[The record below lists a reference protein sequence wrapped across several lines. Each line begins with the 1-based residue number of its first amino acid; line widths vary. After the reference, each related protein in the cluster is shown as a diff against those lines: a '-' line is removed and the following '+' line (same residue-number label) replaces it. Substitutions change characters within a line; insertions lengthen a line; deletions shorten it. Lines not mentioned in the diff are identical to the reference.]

1 MSVISTINEGLDD
14 TGVFLERVCVLPRI
28 PLSLLRRWPTGRG
41 ASRAASPS
49 QPSLRTPHL
58 VQNTRLHHVQAFRF
72 YEVISALSF
81 GTAPL
86 TNPPTANRVAAPP
99 TPKPASQLGDV
110 DTLLGMASTLWP
122 ILHKLSTLLALKR
135 ELESGDADAA
145 RTATLQSEFETSA
158 YAVDVALKR
167 WKPNLPPRLQVV
179 SSEEAGAYA
188 GENIYDAEGHATAS
202 QRAHLQSVL
211 NNALAYQH
219 GAIVYLHRTIYG
231 HSRRHALVQRH
242 AHVALTH
249 CVATV
254 RNGGPMGA
262 LLWPLFVAA
271 CEAVTLGDRDLA
283 RQTFAVLGQRQGM
296 LNIERAWFIIEEVW
310 RRADTAEEFAKAS
323 QSGSGTLPIF
333 KGRDLWRRVSE
344 EMGVTIVFG

>member
-1 MSVISTINEGLDD
+1 MKGYVCPHSPIPPKVVWQTAFHGLLHPDHLYAHL
-14 TGVFLERVCVLPRI
+14 T
-28 PLSLLRRWPTGRG
+28 PL
-41 ASRAASPS
+41 
-49 QPSLRTPHL
+49 
-58 VQNTRLHHVQAFRF
+58 QNTSSHRLQAFRF

-86 TNPPTANRVAAPP
+86 TNPPAGSRVAAPP
-99 TPKPASQLGDV
+99 APKPASQLGDV

-135 ELESGDADAA
+135 ELESAPSPSADADADADADAA
-145 RTATLQSEFETSA
+145 RIAALQSEFETSA

-167 WKPNLPPRLQVV
+167 WKPNLPPQLHVV

-188 GENIYDAEGHATAS
+188 GEDIHDAEGNATAS

-242 AHVALTH
+242 AHIALTH

-271 CEAVTLGDRDLA
+271 CEAVTPGDRDLA
-283 RQTFAVLGQRQGM
+283 RQTFAALGQRQGM

-323 QSGSGTLPIF
+323 QGGGGTLPIF

>member
-1 MSVISTINEGLDD
+1 
-14 TGVFLERVCVLPRI
+14 
-28 PLSLLRRWPTGRG
+28 
-41 ASRAASPS
+41 
-49 QPSLRTPHL
+49 
-58 VQNTRLHHVQAFRF
+58 
-72 YEVISALSF
+72 
-81 GTAPL
+81 
-86 TNPPTANRVAAPP
+86 
-99 TPKPASQLGDV
+99 
-110 DTLLGMASTLWP
+110 MASTLWP
-122 ILHKLSTLLALKR
+122 ILHKLSTLLSLKR
-135 ELESGDADAA
+135 ELESASSSGADAA
-145 RTATLQSEFETSA
+145 RTAALQSEFETSA
-158 YAVDVALKR
+158 YAVDVALKK
-167 WKPNLPPRLQVV
+167 WKPNLPPQLYVV
-179 SSEEAGAYA
+179 SNDETGSSYGDD
-188 GENIYDAEGHATAS
+188 IYDAEGRATAS

-219 GAIVYLHRTIYG
+219 SAIVYLHRTIYG

-271 CEAVTLGDRDLA
+271 CEAVTLEDRDLA
-283 RQTFAVLGQRQGM
+283 RQTFVVLGQRQGM

-310 RRADTAEEFAKAS
+310 RRADTAEEFAKTS
-323 QSGSGTLPIF
+323 QGGTGTLPIF

>member
-1 MSVISTINEGLDD
+1 M
-14 TGVFLERVCVLPRI
+14 
-28 PLSLLRRWPTGRG
+28 
-41 ASRAASPS
+41 
-49 QPSLRTPHL
+49 
-58 VQNTRLHHVQAFRF
+58 
-72 YEVISALSF
+72 
-81 GTAPL
+81 
-86 TNPPTANRVAAPP
+86 
-99 TPKPASQLGDV
+99 GDV

-122 ILHKLSTLLALKR
+122 ILHKLSTLLTLKR
-135 ELESGDADAA
+135 ELEAADPDDAEGAGTAA
-145 RTATLQSEFETSA
+145 LQAEFESSA
-158 YAVDVALKR
+158 YGVDVALKK
-167 WKPNLPPRLQVV
+167 WKPNLPPQLYVV
-179 SSEEAGAYA
+179 SNDESGGAY
-188 GENIYDAEGHATAS
+188 GDDIYDAEGHATAS

-219 GAIVYLHRTIYG
+219 SAIVYLHRTIYG

-271 CEAVTLGDRDLA
+271 CEAVTLSDRDLA
-283 RQTFAVLGQRQGM
+283 RQTFIVLRQRQGM

-310 RRADTAEEFAKAS
+310 RRADTAEEFAKVS
-323 QSGSGTLPIF
+323 HGGGTLPIF

>member
-1 MSVISTINEGLDD
+1 
-14 TGVFLERVCVLPRI
+14 
-28 PLSLLRRWPTGRG
+28 
-41 ASRAASPS
+41 
-49 QPSLRTPHL
+49 
-58 VQNTRLHHVQAFRF
+58 
-72 YEVISALSF
+72 
-81 GTAPL
+81 
-86 TNPPTANRVAAPP
+86 
-99 TPKPASQLGDV
+99 
-110 DTLLGMASTLWP
+110 MASTLWP

-135 ELESGDADAA
+135 ELESASPDADPAQTAA
-145 RTATLQSEFETSA
+145 LQSEFETSA
-158 YAVDVALKR
+158 YGVDVALKK
-167 WKPNLPPRLQVV
+167 WKPNLPPQLYVV
-179 SSEEAGAYA
+179 SNDETGSIYG
-188 GENIYDAEGHATAS
+188 GEDIYESAS

-219 GAIVYLHRTIYG
+219 SAIVYLHRTIYG

-283 RQTFAVLGQRQGM
+283 RQTFVVLGQRQGM
-296 LNIERAWFIIEEVW
+296 LNIERAWFIIQEVW
-310 RRADTAEEFAKAS
+310 RRADTAEEFAKTS
-323 QSGSGTLPIF
+323 QSGGGTLPIF

>member
-1 MSVISTINEGLDD
+1 M
-14 TGVFLERVCVLPRI
+14 
-28 PLSLLRRWPTGRG
+28 LR
-41 ASRAASPS
+41 S
-49 QPSLRTPHL
+49 
-58 VQNTRLHHVQAFRF
+58 QAFRF

-86 TNPPTANRVAAPP
+86 TNPTTTDRGTTPP
-99 TPKPASQLGDV
+99 ITKAGPSQLGDV

-122 ILHKLSTLLALKR
+122 ILHKLSTLLTLKR
-135 ELESGDADAA
+135 ELESASADADPA
-145 RTATLQSEFETSA
+145 RTTALQSEFETSA
-158 YAVDVALKR
+158 YGVDVALKK
-167 WKPNLPPRLQVV
+167 WKPNLPPQLYTV
-179 SSEEAGAYA
+179 SNDESSSAY
-188 GENIYDAEGHATAS
+188 GDDIYDAEGQSTAS
-202 QRAHLQSVL
+202 QRAHLQSGL

-219 GAIVYLHRTIYG
+219 SAIVYLHRTIYG

-283 RQTFAVLGQRQGM
+283 RQTFVVLGQRQGM

-323 QSGSGTLPIF
+323 QGGGGTLPIF
-333 KGRDLWRRVSE
+333 KGRDVWRRVSE